1 MMNVPISI
9 EVKNLTR
16 QFGNLTAVDDISFA
30 VRKGEV
36 FGLLGPNGAGKTT
49 TIKML
54 TTMLKPTS
62 GEAEV
67 SGHSATTSPE
77 LVRRSFGIVFQD
89 PSLDTQ
95 LTGYENLDFHA
106 RLYGMSRER
115 RMLRIREVLE
125 LVGMEDRKSS
135 LVKEYSS
142 GMCRRLEIARGLMH
156 CPEVLFLDEPTLGL
170 DAQTR
175 HIIWDYIQKLS
186 EKEEVTVFL
195 TTHYME
201 EADFLCHRVA
211 IMDNGKI
218 LRLDSPQNLKNAI
231 RQDVVSLEISDG
243 QKALDAVKQF
253 DWIKGAKLHNGF
265 LDLRVENGEKKIPV
279 LLSKMQEEN
288 IPVASVNLRK
298 PTLEDVFLFFTG
310 RTIRER
316 DATPMDRARV
326 VMRFWRKR

>member
-1 MMNVPISI
+1 MNMPVSI

-16 QFGNLTAVDDISFA
+16 RFGNLTAVDDISFA

-54 TTMLKPTS
+54 TTMLKPAS

-67 SGHSATTSPE
+67 SGHSAMTNPE
-77 LVRRSFGIVFQD
+77 EVRRSFGIVFQD

-115 RMLRIREVLE
+115 RTLRIREVLK

-156 CPEVLFLDEPTLGL
+156 HPEVLFMDEPTLGL

-186 EKEEVTVFL
+186 QKEEVTVFL

-201 EADFLCHRVA
+201 EADFLCRRVA

-218 LRLDSPQNLKNAI
+218 LKLDSPENLKNAI
-231 RQDVVSLEISDG
+231 KQDVLSLEISDG
-243 QKALDAVKQF
+243 QKALETLRQF

-265 LDLRVENGEKKIPV
+265 LDLRVESGEKKIPV

-288 IPVASVNLRK
+288 VLVASVNLRK

-310 RTIRER
+310 RTIREK

-326 VMRFWRKR
+326 MIRAKGKR